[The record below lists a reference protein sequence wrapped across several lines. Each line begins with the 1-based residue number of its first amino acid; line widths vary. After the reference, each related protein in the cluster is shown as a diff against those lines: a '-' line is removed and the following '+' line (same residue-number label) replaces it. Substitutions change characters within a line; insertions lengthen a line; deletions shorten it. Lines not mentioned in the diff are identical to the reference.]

1 MPKVKSSDYI
11 MQSNSIR
18 GFICCFLNQRRFV
31 VCNPTTRQVMVLPE
45 DDNPTDYKLHKMY
58 LGYTRTPEAIVCTL
72 GGQQSSYSW
81 RRVESD
87 IHYYNY
93 NNSGVY
99 IDGIV
104 YYDVCLNPW
113 INKCKAVSSFDVGS
127 EQLRLIKTPEK
138 LAGVLTNYLGKLAAY
153 YNIDDVKNQVWSH
166 KTFVLP
172 SFTRSFFLDLSLH
185 FAGIIAAGEIVYV
198 PLWFSDP
205 FEIFCYDVEKM
216 MERRVRVEG
225 LVDNIFDDVGNC
237 AFKNICYASGSC
249 CYVSSILYL

>member
-1 MPKVKSSDYI
+1 
-11 MQSNSIR
+11 
-18 GFICCFLNQRRFV
+18 
-31 VCNPTTRQVMVLPE
+31 MVLPE
-45 DDNPTDYKLHKMY
+45 DYNPIDYKLHKMY
-58 LGYTRTPEAIVCTL
+58 LGYAPSNDQYKVLRLVMKQHTSVVIEHSVCTL

-81 RRVESD
+81 RRVESG

-104 YYDVCLNPW
+104 YYDVWLNPW

-127 EQLRLIKTPEK
+127 EQLRLIKTPEN

-153 YNIDDVKNQVWSH
+153 HNIGGDCFILWVLDDVKNQVWSH

-185 FAGIIAAGEIVYV
+185 FAGITAVGELVYV

-205 FEIFCYDVEKM
+205 FEIFCYDVEKK
-216 MERRVRVEG
+216 MERRVGVEG
-225 LVDNIFDDVGNC
+225 L
-237 AFKNICYASGSC
+237 ASR
-249 CYVSSILYL
+249 